1 MLEGKQSIE
10 FAKYEETIEELKFFL
25 LEKLGG
31 LAINSAIF
39 FGSST
44 IGEGYFREGIS
55 DIDVCAFSDR
65 MNHDSYDAILDEI
78 KKSLTRRTSDK
89 SPILLRDHT
98 ADRIEFFME
107 FPDINI
113 DMNIMPPGLPN
124 IEKMS
129 ETASH
134 DSLDL
139 LFANFYQYGIPFIG
153 ETPLKDEINEKFLPF
168 YDDDIRKR
176 RLAVLTT
183 RVQKNNERVLS
194 DIERG
199 CSVFDDVYRSR
210 SYFLKWLFIFKKTY
224 PISLTKH
231 LDRQL
236 EDLLGMNREE
246 IDILQFGGNEGI
258 IDLTKKYIGMTEW
271 YIDQFNNERGGDG
284 F

>member
-1 MLEGKQSIE
+1 M
-10 FAKYEETIEELKFFL
+10 
-25 LEKLGG
+25 
-31 LAINSAIF
+31 
-39 FGSST
+39 
-44 IGEGYFREGIS
+44 
-55 DIDVCAFSDR
+55 
-65 MNHDSYDAILDEI
+65 
-78 KKSLTRRTSDK
+78 
-89 SPILLRDHT
+89 
-98 ADRIEFFME
+98 
-107 FPDINI
+107 
-113 DMNIMPPGLPN
+113 
-124 IEKMS
+124 
-129 ETASH
+129 
-134 DSLDL
+134 
-139 LFANFYQYGIPFIG
+139 
-153 ETPLKDEINEKFLPF
+153 
-168 YDDDIRKR
+168 
-176 RLAVLTT
+176 TT